1 MDELKGLLLCMG
13 VGLVVSVIVGLIIG
27 GPAYLITSKKC
38 ASKAARLGLEYDFG
52 PLQGCFVKDKDGD
65 TWVDYDRYRVILH
78 EDR

>member
-1 MDELKGLLLCMG
+1 MDELKGLFLCVG
-13 VGLVVSVIVGLIIG
+13 VGLVVCVIVGLIIG
-27 GPAYLITSKKC
+27 GPAYLITSKTC

-52 PLQGCFVKDKDGD
+52 LLHGCFIKDGD